1 MTQGDSFRTLFA
13 HLRLHYQLV
22 FLAPLFLWGVV
33 LGSRILSLRTWIGFV
48 AFHVFL
54 YGGITAYNSY
64 YDRDDGPVGGFYVP
78 PPVTRGLL
86 GFSLGIQ
93 AIGLAMAMYVGPVFS
108 LVYLG
113 IAVLSVVYSHPRLR
127 WKAKPVH
134 ALFVVAFGQ
143 GTAGFVAGLLST
155 GSDLSAMASPRV
167 AAGALAATL
176 SAVGLYPLTQLYQ
189 IEEDR
194 ARGDRTFA
202 VAFGANT
209 SFAFSLICLGA
220 AGACLVALLGTFGA
234 LDALLGA
241 LGFLVLLGAVARWRA
256 RFRPDVHQN
265 FNTLHFIQLAVSLTA
280 LGYLGVR
287 LLWV

>member
-1 MTQGDSFRTLFA
+1 MTRGESLLVLFA

-33 LGSRILSLRTWIGFV
+33 LGSRPLSLRTWIGFV

-64 YDRDDGPVGGFYVP
+64 YDRDEGPVGGLRVP
-78 PPVTRGLL
+78 PPVTPGLL
-86 GFSLGIQ
+86 AFSLSVQ
-93 AIGLAMAMYVGPVFS
+93 AIGLGMAVYVGPLFA

-143 GTAGFVAGLLST
+143 GAAGFLAGLLAT
-155 GSDLSAMASPRV
+155 GSDWSSMTSPRV
-167 AAGALAATL
+167 VAGGLSATL

-202 VAFGANT
+202 VAFGVNA
-209 SFAFSLICLGA
+209 SFVFSLICLGA
-220 AGACLVALLGTFGA
+220 AGACMVLLLGTFGVV
-234 LDALLGA
+234 DALLAA
-241 LGFLVLLGAVARWRA
+241 LGFLVLLGAIARWRV
-256 RFRPDVHQN
+256 RFRPDVYRN
-265 FNTLHFIQLAVSLTA
+265 FQTLHVIQLGVSLIA
-280 LGYLGVR
+280 LGYVGVR
-287 LLWV
+287 LLRV